1 MKRTQLG
8 RVYSWQVSL
17 CNFLFLF
24 LFFVFSSSLMGRG
37 MKPPK
42 LSGSQILIAVETR
55 QLRYLTA
62 VSYVLA
68 GMWAKCDP
76 RFDSIILPFSRSMTR
91 SSFYKTF

>member
-1 MKRTQLG
+1 MKRIQLG

-17 CNFLFLF
+17 CNFCFC
-24 LFFVFSSSLMGRG
+24 FVFSSSLMGRG

-68 GMWAKCDP
+68 GMWAKCDLVL
-76 RFDSIILPFSRSMTR
+76 ILL
-91 SSFYKTF
+91 SSLFLAL

>member
-1 MKRTQLG
+1 
-8 RVYSWQVSL
+8 
-17 CNFLFLF
+17 
-24 LFFVFSSSLMGRG
+24 MGRG

-76 RFDSIILPFSRSMTR
+76 RFDSIILPFSRFMTR